1 MPSRRAVRM
10 TRQAISPR
18 LAIRTLANMAAPWRR
33 QDSPTGA
40 GGPAARIAQQSLAV
54 LRRRL
59 GNSAIRLFGSVPCWQ
74 AKTQGLSPIQ
84 PLFAKIGLE
93 NFREFSHLRVNSL
106 RGRAGNLFAR
116 AGNSFRLFDRRR
128 EFGRNRS
135 ARLTG
140 SLRARPWLS
149 KCRRRGRSTRAG
161 GGSIDPLGTGR
172 IEF

>member
-74 AKTQGLSPIQ
+74 GKTQGISPIQ

-106 RGRAGNLFAR
+106 RGRAANLFGRAGNLFAR

-140 SLRARPWLS
+140 SLRAPERVNDNETS
-149 KCRRRGRSTRAG
+149 GM
-161 GGSIDPLGTGR
+161 I
-172 IEF
+172 I